1 MSGRTLLSRQLDRRA
16 FLGGAGFA
24 AGAVVASTLVPLSV
38 VHALPSESAVPL
50 TAALADDPSWI
61 GHVDDACGHWPRYAH
76 SIPYGMARTLN
87 RAPVH
92 IDMVSEPYDHTL
104 MV

>member
-16 FLGGAGFA
+16 FLGGVGFT

-38 VHALPSESAVPL
+38 VHAVAH
-50 TAALADDPSWI
+50 TDDPAWI

-76 SIPYGMARTLN
+76 SIPYGTARGMGDASVHVDMA
-87 RAPVH
+87 
-92 IDMVSEPYDHTL
+92 SEPYDHTL

>member
-1 MSGRTLLSRQLDRRA
+1 MSGRTLLSLRLDRRA

-24 AGAVVASTLVPLSV
+24 AGAVVASTLIPLSV
-38 VHALPSESAVPL
+38 VHALPSELSVG
-50 TAALADDPSWI
+50 DPSWI

-76 SIPYGMARTLN
+76 SIPYGTARGMAEVS
-87 RAPVH
+87 VH
-92 IDMVSEPYDHTL
+92 VDMASEPYDHTL

>member
-1 MSGRTLLSRQLDRRA
+1 MSEPPNEKSLFSRRLDRRA

-38 VHALPSESAVPL
+38 VHALPSGSSVALSPL
-50 TAALADDPSWI
+50 PDDPSWF
-61 GHVDDACGHWPRYAH
+61 GHVDDACGHWPRYSHPIGYDVARAELRVD
-76 SIPYGMARTLN
+76 MAE
-87 RAPVH
+87 
-92 IDMVSEPYDHTL
+92 EPFDHVL